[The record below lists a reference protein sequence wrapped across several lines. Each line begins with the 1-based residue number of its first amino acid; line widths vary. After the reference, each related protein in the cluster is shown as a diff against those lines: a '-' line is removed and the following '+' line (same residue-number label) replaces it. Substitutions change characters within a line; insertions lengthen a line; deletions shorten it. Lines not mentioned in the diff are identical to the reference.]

1 METALKKLVRKN
13 ETVLCIDIG
22 NSKAKG
28 AVYKNGMQTRYESQF
43 DPAMARIWI
52 EELKPA
58 GVIISSVGGGT
69 EPFIDAANTA
79 ASGKTLRLVV
89 VSSAMALPFA
99 QHYADGRLG
108 VDRIAGICGAML
120 AYPGRNCLVMD
131 AGTCLTYDIVTA
143 DGQHMGGAISPGLQM
158 RLKALHTFTHC
169 LPLLSPV
176 GNAPLAGLSTEDC
189 IMSGALNGFVFEA
202 ERFIDK
208 FSAMYS
214 NLKTVLTGGG
224 AQVLEQHLEKSYD
237 MRPKLVLEGLLLLYY
252 WQETYTLALPEIER
266 TNH

>member
-1 METALKKLVRKN
+1 METALKKLVRNN

-28 AVYKNGMQTRYESQF
+28 AVYKNGIQTRYESQF
-43 DPAMARIWI
+43 DPVMSLLWI
-52 EELKPA
+52 QELKPA
-58 GVIISSVGGGT
+58 GVIVSSVGGGT

-79 ASGKTLRLVV
+79 QTDKEIRLVV
-89 VSSAMALPFA
+89 VSSAMALPFV
-99 QHYADGRLG
+99 QHYSDGRLG

-120 AYPGRNCLVMD
+120 SYPGRNCLIMD
-131 AGTCLTYDIVTA
+131 AGTCLTYDIVTSE
-143 DGQHMGGAISPGLQM
+143 GQHMGGAISPGLQM
-158 RLKALHTFTHC
+158 RLKALHTFTNG

-208 FSAMYS
+208 FSSDYT
-214 NLKTVLTGGG
+214 NLKTILTGGG
-224 AQVLEQHLEKSYD
+224 AQVLEQHLEKSHD
-237 MRPKLVLEGLLLLYY
+237 VRPMLVLEGLLVLYY
-252 WQETYTLALPEIER
+252 WQATQQLA
-266 TNH
+266 